1 MRIRMVQVVACITIS
16 LLLSACSTPSPLET
30 LADGPCTDDQ
40 KVLTQTHITAQI
52 NAIAAEDF
60 VTAYTFAAPSF
71 RESIDLEQFELIIKA
86 QYRVLISN
94 KGFSFDECLVNDG
107 QIRQQVSITGALQ
120 DAKLSYLLEVDQ
132 LKLGVIAAS
141 IINEDANLNT

>member
-1 MRIRMVQVVACITIS
+1 MRIPGVQVVMYLVFS

-30 LADGPCTDDQ
+30 LADGPCTEDQ
-40 KVLTQTHITAQI
+40 KVLAQTHISAQI
-52 NAIAAEDF
+52 NAIAANDF
-60 VTAYTFAAPSF
+60 ATAYTFAAPSF
-71 RESIDLEQFELIIKA
+71 REVIDLEQFELIIRA

-94 KGFSFDECLVNDG
+94 KGFSFDDCLVSDG

>member
-1 MRIRMVQVVACITIS
+1 MRIPGVQVVVYLAFS
-16 LLLSACSTPSPLET
+16 LLLWACSNPSPLET
-30 LADGPCTDDQ
+30 LADGPCTEDQ
-40 KVLTQTHITAQI
+40 KVLTQTHISAQI
-52 NAIAAEDF
+52 NAIAANDF
-60 VTAYTFAAPSF
+60 ATAYTFAAPSF

-94 KGFSFDECLVNDG
+94 KGFSFDDCLVSDG

>member
-1 MRIRMVQVVACITIS
+1 MRIPGVQVVMYLAFS

-30 LADGPCTDDQ
+30 LADGPCTEDQ
-40 KVLTQTHITAQI
+40 KVLAQTHISAQI
-52 NAIAAEDF
+52 NAIAANDF
-60 VTAYTFAAPSF
+60 ATAYTFAAPSF
-71 RESIDLEQFELIIKA
+71 RKSIDLEQFELIIRA

-94 KGFSFDECLVNDG
+94 KGFSFDECLVSDG

-141 IINEDANLNT
+141 IINEDANLNI